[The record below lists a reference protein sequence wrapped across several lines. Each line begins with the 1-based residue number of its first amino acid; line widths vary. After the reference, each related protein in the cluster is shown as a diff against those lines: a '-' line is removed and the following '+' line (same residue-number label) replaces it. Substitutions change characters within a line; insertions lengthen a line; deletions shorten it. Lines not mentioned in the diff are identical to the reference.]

1 MKTGWFS
8 IHRKLEDDWV
18 WKDKPF
24 TKGQAWIDLILL
36 ANFEDAKV
44 NLGNQIFTCKRGE
57 LMYSLDSLSGR
68 WGWNKS
74 KVRRFLKC
82 LESDSKIDTLPNTK
96 TTHLSI
102 LKYNDYQQERNAD
115 ETQMKRKRNADETQ
129 TTPSNNTNK
138 TNKLIIEQEE
148 FDNFRKN
155 YPSTKGG
162 AEVEFTNFKKK
173 HGNWKEILPK
183 LLPSLEY
190 QIKQRNKWPEDSHHR
205 TWKNLRTWINQ
216 SCWDEEVPEPP
227 KEQGLPFG

>member
-1 MKTGWFS
+1 MSKRFTDTCKWKKPFIKGLTAPYKLFWFYILDDCDHAGIWQVEPEVAS
-8 IHRKLEDDWV
+8 IRIGFDIDVKEAIKIFGNRIKVIDEYKWFIPDFILFQYGKLNPENRAHKSVITILEKFNIKDLISPLQGA
-18 WKDKPF
+18 KDKD
-24 TKGQAWIDLILL
+24 KDK
-36 ANFEDAKV
+36 DMVKDKDKV
-44 NLGNQIFTCKRGE
+44 KEELEIFR
-57 LMYSLDSLSGR
+57 
-68 WGWNKS
+68 
-74 KVRRFLKC
+74 V
-82 LESDSKIDTLPNTK
+82 
-96 TTHLSI
+96 
-102 LKYNDYQQERNAD
+102 
-115 ETQMKRKRNADETQ
+115 
-129 TTPSNNTNK
+129 
-138 TNKLIIEQEE
+138 
-148 FDNFRKN
+148 FRKN